1 MNIKK
6 LKTRFGVLRNS
17 FRYLDDLLSIDDNK
31 YLAEVVSSIY
41 PAELKLT
48 CTNPLNSKCTE
59 FLDLD
64 LSIIDG
70 KIHSKVF
77 DKRRQFPFKVI
88 NFPDLKFS
96 NVPKK
101 PSCGIYFSQ
110 ILRILRICNKLEYFV
125 VELEQ
130 LTKIFLGKGFEK
142 SDLLSIFNRFLI
154 KYCKEWGKFG
164 FDIPVPECLR

>member
-1 MNIKK
+1 M
-6 LKTRFGVLRNS
+6 
-17 FRYLDDLLSIDDNK
+17 
-31 YLAEVVSSIY
+31 
-41 PAELKLT
+41 
-48 CTNPLNSKCTE
+48 
-59 FLDLD
+59 
-64 LSIIDG
+64 SIIDG

-142 SDLLSIFNRFLI
+142 SDLLSIFNNFLI

-164 FDIPVPECLR
+164 FEIPVPECLR